1 MEKLAIFKKVK
12 DGKEYFAVYKVV
24 EPKLVGEKKS
34 YELVGFLSSYQVDC
48 AIHMEVK

>member
-24 EPKLVGEKKS
+24 IVNGKKN
-34 YELVGFLSSYQVDC
+34 YELVGFLSSYQVEC
-48 AIHMEVK
+48 SVRMEVK